1 MRARLI
7 YTICGL
13 FCLLGITQCGGSP
26 TETAVETV
34 VPATENSD
42 WPMYRG
48 DFAGTGHSPLTEIT
62 PGNVSTLVLSLITH
76 LTLPTNREV

>member
-7 YTICGL
+7 YTICGCV
-13 FCLLGITQCGGSP
+13 CLVGIAQCGGAPS
-26 TETAVETV
+26 ESSVEIDA
-34 VPATENSD
+34 PLAENSD

-62 PGNVSTLVLSLITH
+62 PENVSM
-76 LTLPTNREV
+76 